1 MALKLIS
8 LITQSTNV
16 SLELLT
22 LVIATL
28 AYALYP
34 SHLLDDVRDM
44 LPKPELTEDSIW
56 KTLLHNLEA
65 Y

>member
-8 LITQSTNV
+8 SITQSTNV
-16 SLELLT
+16 SVEPLT
-22 LVIATL
+22 LVTVAL

-34 SHLLDDVRDM
+34 GHLLDDVRDM